1 MKKLIIFMCFIL
13 AYGYA
18 VEVGESSE
26 VGESPESNAIV
37 SDSPESSESNLQD
50 SPKSSAMSSKSNDSP
65 KSKIPI
71 DSSVNRNAPFAGIE
85 LGYTRFEYKENGV
98 VSTNSLINPLTN
110 GVFNIGIF
118 VGYRYFFSESIG
130 IRGYANMNYVY
141 DKKGDFGELKWLNL
155 GINADFLLNFYTSQ
169 NFDFGALL
177 GLSFG
182 GDIFS
187 GNGVRRIKE
196 SIDDYSANLSSPS
209 VSVNLGI
216 QSVVINKIGIEFV
229 AKIPLMSHYFLNAGD
244 GKLNSITRQFSQDY
258 SLNARVVW
266 QF

>member
-1 MKKLIIFMCFIL
+1 MCFIVI
-13 AYGYA
+13 YGFA
-18 VEVGESSE
+18 VEVGET
-26 VGESPESNAIV
+26 
-37 SDSPESSESNLQD
+37 SESNLQD
-50 SPKSSAMSSKSNDSP
+50 SPKLSESSESNKSNATLGESP
-65 KSKIPI
+65 ESKIPI
-71 DSSVNRNAPFAGIE
+71 DSSINRNAPFVGIE
-85 LGYTRFEYKENGV
+85 LGYTRFEYKENGAV
-98 VSTNSLINPLTN
+98 GTNALLNPLKD
-110 GVFNIGIF
+110 GVFNVGIF

-130 IRGYANMNYVY
+130 IRGYANMNYIY
-141 DKKGDFGELKWLNL
+141 DKSGNFGELKWLNI
-155 GINADFLLNFYTSQ
+155 GVNADFLLNFYASQ
-169 NFDFGALL
+169 DFDFGALL

-196 SIDDYSANLSSPS
+196 SIDNHSANLSSPS
-209 VSVNLGI
+209 VSVNLGL

-244 GKLNSITRQFSQDY
+244 GRLNSITRQLSQNY

>member
-1 MKKLIIFMCFIL
+1 MKKLIIFMCFMIICS
-13 AYGYA
+13 YA
-18 VEVGESSE
+18 VEVGESSKL
-26 VGESPESNAIV
+26 SESNK
-37 SDSPESSESNLQD
+37 SNLQD
-50 SPKSSAMSSKSNDSP
+50 SPQDSFKSSKSNAMLGESLE
-65 KSKIPI
+65 SKTPI
-71 DSSVNRNAPFAGIE
+71 DSSLNRNAPFAGIE
-85 LGYTRFEYKENGV
+85 LGYTRFEYKENGAV
-98 VSTNSLINPLTN
+98 GTNALMNPLTN

-118 VGYRYFFSESIG
+118 VGYRYFFGESIG
-130 IRGYANMNYVY
+130 IRGYANMNYIY
-141 DKKGDFGELKWLNL
+141 DKKSNFGELKWLNL
-155 GINADFLLNFYTSQ
+155 GINADFLLNFYASQ

-187 GNGVRRIKE
+187 GNGVRRIKD
-196 SIDDYSANLSSPS
+196 SIDNYSANLSSPS

-216 QSVVINKIGIEFV
+216 QSVAINKIGIEFV

-244 GKLNSITRQFSQDY
+244 GKLNSITRQLSQNY